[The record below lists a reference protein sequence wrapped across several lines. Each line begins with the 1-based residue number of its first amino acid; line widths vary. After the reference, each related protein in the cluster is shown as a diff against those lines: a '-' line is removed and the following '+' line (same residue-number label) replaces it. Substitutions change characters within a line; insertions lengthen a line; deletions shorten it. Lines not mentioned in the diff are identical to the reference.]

1 MLCGALDY
9 DLCTLAVMLRVLT
22 NHQFLI
28 VLILFSLLITMLVG
42 LPCTRF
48 RVLLVL
54 LLLRP
59 TESLWRPLQEAVG
72 LIVSTHFLV
81 ALAEEMTCTH
91 LCIRLVY
98 DLGGAFLWQG
108 QRFVVSN
115 LMIGRRIQDVSLS
128 HLCGDA
134 QGALLVVEVRLPHL
148 VPPEADPFHPL
159 LVPCTCR

>member
-22 NHQFLI
+22 NHQILI
-28 VLILFSLLITMLVG
+28 VLILFSLLIAMLVG

-48 RVLLVL
+48 LVLLVL

-59 TESLWRPLQEAVG
+59 TDGLWRPLQEAVG

-91 LCIRLVY
+91 LGIRLVY

-115 LMIGRRIQDVSLS
+115 LIGRRIQDVSLS

-134 QGALLVVEVRLPHL
+134 QGALLVVEVGIPCL
-148 VPPEADPFHPL
+148 VPPEADPFHSL
-159 LVPCTCR
+159 LVSCACR

>member
-22 NHQFLI
+22 NHQILI
-28 VLILFSLLITMLVG
+28 VLILFSLLIAMLVG

-59 TESLWRPLQEAVG
+59 TDGLWRPLQETVG

-91 LCIRLVY
+91 LCIRLV
-98 DLGGAFLWQG
+98 
-108 QRFVVSN
+108 
-115 LMIGRRIQDVSLS
+115 
-128 HLCGDA
+128 
-134 QGALLVVEVRLPHL
+134 
-148 VPPEADPFHPL
+148 
-159 LVPCTCR
+159 